1 MKAKGGGGYKWAKAN
16 DSWKLFK
23 EKKNTKERDSLKSF
37 ASHTYMYVLC
47 LSMCVLLPLLFSAAA
62 ADKI

>member
-16 DSWKLFK
+16 DSSKLFK

-37 ASHTYMYVLC
+37 ASHTYMYYV
-47 LSMCVLLPLLFSAAA
+47 SVCVLLPLLFSAAA